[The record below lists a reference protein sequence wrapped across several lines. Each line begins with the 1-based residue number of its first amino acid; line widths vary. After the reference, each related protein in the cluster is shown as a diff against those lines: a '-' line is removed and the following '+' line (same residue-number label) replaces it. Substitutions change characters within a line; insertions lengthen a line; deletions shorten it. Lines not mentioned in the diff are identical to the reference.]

1 MPTKLKG
8 LKITST
14 DLVDQGANPDA
25 YIRLYKRKGDDDKET
40 LPEKETFFHKFATA
54 MENALRQCAPN
65 DVKKKTE
72 TFSDKLYAEQ
82 VRDLTY
88 ETYGYCDALSDSLRS
103 IISDSEKTSEEK
115 LALMNKSIDQFSA
128 AIKAAAPLWANGKS
142 ANTANTV
149 TKTNPEPE
157 SNTSDPNGVTIS
169 TTDST
174 VGKTKEETDMKFD
187 KSKMTPEEIQTL
199 ESLEKRYGIA
209 DEPTPAANATEGV
222 EKNAEPLAAA
232 ATPAAPAP
240 ETDGLH
246 PDVKKALD
254 EFETVKKAQLEEI
267 EGLKKSLEI
276 ERLTTFAKKY
286 EIIGKNADEL
296 AAKLYELKKAGGTVY
311 ADYVALLDENLTA
324 VEKGGLFSAI
334 GSDNSGTTDTV
345 GKIRAAAGEIAKAA
359 NTGMTPE
366 AIVKAWEN
374 NPELAEMYES
384 EYRNGGK

>member
-25 YIRLYKRKGDDDKET
+25 HIRLFKRNGDSNNEET
-40 LPEKETFFHKFATA
+40 LPENETFLHKFTAA

-65 DVKKKTE
+65 DIKKKTE
-72 TFSDKLYAEQ
+72 MFSEKLYAEQ

-103 IISDSEKTSEEK
+103 IISDSEKSTEEK
-115 LALMNKSIDQFSA
+115 LELMNKSIEQFTA

-142 ANTANTV
+142 ANAANTI
-149 TKTNPEPE
+149 TKSSPETE
-157 SNTSDPNGVTIS
+157 SEQIDHDGATIS
-169 TTDST
+169 IPDIT

-209 DEPTPAANATEGV
+209 DDPAPAENAPKGV
-222 EKNAEPLAAA
+222 EKSVTPPAEA
-232 ATPAAPAP
+232 PAAPVP
-240 ETDGLH
+240 EGIH

-254 EFETVKKAQLEEI
+254 EFEAVKKAQLEEI
-267 EGLKKSLEI
+267 ESLKKSLEL

-296 AAKLYELKKAGGTVY
+296 ATKLYDLKKAGGTVY

-324 VEKGGLFSAI
+324 VEKGGLFKAI

-345 GKIRAAAGEIAKAA
+345 GKITAAAGEIAKSA

-366 AIVKAWEN
+366 AVVKAWES
-374 NPELAEMYES
+374 NPDLAQAYEA

>member
-25 YIRLYKRKGDDDKET
+25 HIRLFKRNSDNGSEGT
-40 LPEKETFFHKFATA
+40 LPEKETFFHKFAAA

-65 DVKKKTE
+65 DIKKKTE
-72 TFSDKLYAEQ
+72 MFSEKLYAEQ

-103 IISDSEKTSEEK
+103 IISDSEKSTEEK
-115 LALMNKSIDQFSA
+115 LELMNKSIEQFTA

-142 ANTANTV
+142 ANAANTI
-149 TKTNPEPE
+149 TKNSPE
-157 SNTSDPNGVTIS
+157 SESKPSDHNGATIS
-169 TTDST
+169 IPDIT

-209 DEPTPAANATEGV
+209 DDAAPAANEPKGV
-222 EKNAEPLAAA
+222 EKNATPPVE
-232 ATPAAPAP
+232 TPAAPAP
-240 ETDGLH
+240 EGIH

-267 EGLKKSLEI
+267 ESLKKSLEI

-296 AAKLYELKKAGGTVY
+296 AAKLYDLKKAGGTVY

-324 VEKGGLFSAI
+324 VEKGGLFTAI

-345 GKIRAAAGEIAKAA
+345 GKITAAAGEIAKSA

-366 AIVKAWEN
+366 AVVKAWES
-374 NPELAEMYES
+374 NPDLAQAYEA

>member
-25 YIRLYKRKGDDDKET
+25 HIRLFKHKDDDDAET
-40 LPEKETFFHKFATA
+40 LPEKATFFHKFAAA

-65 DVKKKTE
+65 EIKKRTE
-72 TFSDKLYAEQ
+72 MFSDKLYAEQ

-88 ETYGYCDALSDSLRS
+88 EAYGYCDALSDSLRS
-103 IISDSEKTSEEK
+103 IIGDSEKSAEEK
-115 LALMNKSIDQFSA
+115 LELMNKSIEQFTA
-128 AIKAAAPLWANGKS
+128 ATKAAAPLWANGKS
-142 ANTANTV
+142 ANAANTI
-149 TKTNPEPE
+149 TKSDPE
-157 SNTSDPNGVTIS
+157 SELISYDGATIPIP
-169 TTDST
+169 DIA

-209 DEPTPAANATEGV
+209 DDPAPAANDTTGV
-222 EKNAEPLAAA
+222 EKSVTPPAEA
-232 ATPAAPAP
+232 PAAPIL
-240 ETDGLH
+240 EGIH

-267 EGLKKSLEI
+267 ENLKKSLEI

-296 AAKLYELKKAGGTVY
+296 AAKLYDLKKAGGTVY

-324 VEKGGLFSAI
+324 VEKGGLFKAI

-345 GKIRAAAGEIAKAA
+345 GKITAAAGEIAKSA

-366 AIVKAWEN
+366 AVVKAWES
-374 NPELAEMYES
+374 NPDLAQAYEA

>member
-25 YIRLYKRKGDDDKET
+25 HIRLFKRNSDNGNEET
-40 LPEKETFFHKFATA
+40 LPENETFFHKFAAA

-65 DVKKKTE
+65 DIKKKTE
-72 TFSDKLYAEQ
+72 MFSEKLYAEQ

-103 IISDSEKTSEEK
+103 IISDSEKSTEEK
-115 LALMNKSIDQFSA
+115 LELMNKSIEQFTA
-128 AIKAAAPLWANGKS
+128 AIKTAVPLWANGKS
-142 ANTANTV
+142 ANAANTI
-149 TKTNPEPE
+149 TKSSPETE
-157 SNTSDPNGVTIS
+157 SELVSHNGATIS
-169 TTDST
+169 IPDIT
-174 VGKTKEETDMKFD
+174 VGKTKEETDMKFN

-199 ESLEKRYGIA
+199 EDLEKRYGIA
-209 DEPTPAANATEGV
+209 DDPAPAEPPAPTNDVNKSAAPEPKPAPTPEMH
-222 EKNAEPLAAA
+222 
-232 ATPAAPAP
+232 P
-240 ETDGLH
+240 E
-246 PDVKKALD
+246 VKKALED
-254 EFETVKKAQLEEI
+254 MEAVNKARLAEI
-267 EGLKKSLEI
+267 EDLKKSLEI

-324 VEKGGLFSAI
+324 VEKGGLFTAI

-345 GKIRAAAGEIAKAA
+345 GKITAAAGEIAKSA

-366 AIVKAWEN
+366 AVIKAWEN
-374 NPELAEMYES
+374 NPDLAQAYEA